1 MIEPTIDE
9 LEGYLKNHG
18 KQASLTVS
26 ILGKLQPFMNA
37 LKTELGQEIL
47 KDDMIQHEIL
57 LTKIYNENATIQ
69 ELAEFRYLKNRLR
82 KIAERVNT
90 YNEKVRE
97 ITQK

>member
-1 MIEPTIDE
+1 MTEPSITE
-9 LEGYLKNHG
+9 LEQYLNTHG
-18 KQASLTVS
+18 KHASMTLS
-26 ILGKLQPFMNA
+26 LLGKLQPFLNA
-37 LKTELGQEIL
+37 LNSELGQELL
-47 KDDMIQHEIL
+47 KDDIVQHEIL

-97 ITQK
+97 ITKK